1 MLIEV
6 PAKAVAALG
15 DRKRPPV
22 RATVNAYTYRTTVAV
37 YGDRFY
43 LPLRKENR
51 ETAKVVAGRRTPVRL
66 MTDEAPRVVG
76 VPSDV
81 VRALARAKL
90 RSASDALSSSRR
102 RELVGAI
109 EDAKRPET
117 RERRLVKLV
126 EELRRPRP

>member
-1 MLIEV
+1 
-6 PAKAVAALG
+6 
-15 DRKRPPV
+15 
-22 RATVNAYTYRTTVAV
+22 
-37 YGDRFY
+37 
-43 LPLRKENR
+43 
-51 ETAKVVAGRRTPVRL
+51 

-81 VRALARAKL
+81 VWALARAKL
-90 RSASDALSSSRR
+90 RSAFDALSSSRR

>member
-51 ETAKVVAGRRTPVRL
+51 GQ
-66 MTDEAPRVVG
+66 PRSWPEG
-76 VPSDV
+76 ARPSG
-81 VRALARAKL
+81 
-90 RSASDALSSSRR
+90 S
-102 RELVGAI
+102 
-109 EDAKRPET
+109 
-117 RERRLVKLV
+117 
-126 EELRRPRP
+126 